1 MTHCTKVS
9 ASCHLKRGPLPHGH
23 REARPL
29 ACDIRYGSPRRVSLF
44 CYSASSLGRSPGS
57 CRMPRT
63 PPPPIPLR
71 RPAPG
76 PGGGAACHAPHLVL
90 AAFARLQT
98 GEDLALDGLDPRVPL
113 LVRGGFEVPRLA
125 REGHNDELEV
135 FFLFWNT
142 GGWGGGVKSLAL
154 TRPGPQRRSS
164 VLRGFWAQGARAGL
178 AACRLQSRV
187 RRPAAHWALHPGPL
201 AQPFRPLPR
210 GRER

>member
-9 ASCHLKRGPLPHGH
+9 ASCHLKRGPLPRGHG
-23 REARPL
+23 EARPL

-63 PPPPIPLR
+63 PLPRSRFDDR
-71 RPAPG
+71 RLG
-76 PGGGAACHAPHLVL
+76 PGVVPPAM
-90 AAFARLQT
+90 RLT
-98 GEDLALDGLDPRVPL
+98 LFL
-113 LVRGGFEVPRLA
+113 LLSHDCRLA
-125 REGHNDELEV
+125 RIWLSTAWTHASRSSYVVASKCHVWPVRDTMMNSKFSSCSGTQED
-135 FFLFWNT
+135 
-142 GGWGGGVKSLAL
+142 GGGVKSLAL

-187 RRPAAHWALHPGPL
+187 RRPAAPWALHPGPL
-201 AQPFRPLPR
+201 AQPFRPSPR

>member
-1 MTHCTKVS
+1 MTFDTDRHEGFLFSVTQLLPS
-9 ASCHLKRGPLPHGH
+9 EGHRGP
-23 REARPL
+23 A
-29 ACDIRYGSPRRVSLF
+29 ACP
-44 CYSASSLGRSPGS
+44 A
-57 CRMPRT
+57 

-142 GGWGGGVKSLAL
+142 GGWGSN
-154 TRPGPQRRSS
+154 RME
-164 VLRGFWAQGARAGL
+164 
-178 AACRLQSRV
+178 
-187 RRPAAHWALHPGPL
+187 
-201 AQPFRPLPR
+201 
-210 GRER
+210 ERM